1 MRKSDWDKLLA
12 AFPGTTLHPNSEF
25 FESEA
30 AVLHWVL
37 NLQYVLL
44 ALSVVISLFGMIN
57 TLVLSVYER
66 TREFGMLRAVGMSRR
81 QARRM
86 VRHESVV
93 TALIGAGLGLPV
105 GVILAAAVTH
115 ALSRFDVAFAVS
127 IPSLVVF
134 TVVAIGAGI
143 LAAIAPARRA
153 SKLNVLAAL
162 QYE

>member
-1 MRKSDWDKLLA
+1 
-12 AFPGTTLHPNSEF
+12 
-25 FESEA
+25 
-30 AVLHWVL
+30 
-37 NLQYVLL
+37 VLL
-44 ALSVVISLFGMIN
+44 ALSVVISLFGMVN

-66 TREFGMLRAVGMSRR
+66 TRELGMLRAVGMSRR

-127 IPSLVVF
+127 IPSLAVF
-134 TVVAIGAGI
+134 TAVAIGAGI